1 MSAFEADRFNRSRT
15 SPRGFTR
22 SSTASILAGRVG
34 ETVQFHTF
42 TAQRFYEL
50 QSQRLHG
57 ENLIVPDAVNS
68 AAAAPKAAAL
78 RISQFLSA
86 PNQLTLARMAFLP
99 FIVNKLLDHHFR
111 GALILF
117 LIAGLSD
124 GLDGLLAR
132 RLHQQTLLGQYL
144 DPIADKMLLSTVFL
158 VLSVVG
164 KIPWKFTVLV
174 FSRDVCILLVS
185 GVLYTIAGLRD
196 FRPSIFGKL
205 NTLAQVAAVVFVMF
219 LEVHPAAWV
228 RFTRR
233 FFLSATFALTILS
246 GLHYV
251 YLVGRRLHHMESSRT
266 A

>member
-1 MSAFEADRFNRSRT
+1 MEQVSPART
-15 SPRGFTR
+15 T
-22 SSTASILAGRVG
+22 
-34 ETVQFHTF
+34 
-42 TAQRFYEL
+42 
-50 QSQRLHG
+50 
-57 ENLIVPDAVNS
+57 
-68 AAAAPKAAAL
+68 PKTAAL
-78 RISQFLSA
+78 KISQILSA

-99 FIVNKLLDHHFR
+99 FIVIKLLDHQDR

-117 LIAGLSD
+117 VIAGFSD

-158 VLSVVG
+158 VLSVVD

-205 NTLAQVAAVVFVMF
+205 NTLAQVAAVTFVML
-219 LEVHPAAWV
+219 LEVYPQRWV
-228 RFTRR
+228 GIARTT
-233 FFLSATFALTILS
+233 FLRATFAFTIIS

-251 YLVGRRLHHMESSRT
+251 YLVGHRLHKMESDRGR
-266 A
+266 

>member
-1 MSAFEADRFNRSRT
+1 MR
-15 SPRGFTR
+15 
-22 SSTASILAGRVG
+22 
-34 ETVQFHTF
+34 ET
-42 TAQRFYEL
+42 
-50 QSQRLHG
+50 
-57 ENLIVPDAVNS
+57 
-68 AAAAPKAAAL
+68 AAPVGTNPKTAAL
-78 RISQFLSA
+78 KISQFLSA

-99 FIVNKLLDHHFR
+99 FIVNKLLDHHYR

-158 VLSVVG
+158 VLSVVDL
-164 KIPWKFTVLV
+164 IPWKFTVLV

-205 NTLAQVAAVVFVMF
+205 NTLAQVAAVVFVM
-219 LEVHPAAWV
+219 LQQVHPAYWIGRARTICLGAV
-228 RFTRR
+228 FAFT
-233 FFLSATFALTILS
+233 IIS

-251 YLVGRRLHHMESSRT
+251 YLVGRRLHHVESART

>member
-1 MSAFEADRFNRSRT
+1 MEQV
-15 SPRGFTR
+15 SPKRAT
-22 SSTASILAGRVG
+22 
-34 ETVQFHTF
+34 
-42 TAQRFYEL
+42 
-50 QSQRLHG
+50 
-57 ENLIVPDAVNS
+57 
-68 AAAAPKAAAL
+68 PKAAAL
-78 RISQFLSA
+78 KISQILSA

-99 FIVNKLLDHHFR
+99 FIVIKLLDHQYR

-117 LIAGLSD
+117 VIAGFSD

-158 VLSVVG
+158 VLSVVD

-205 NTLAQVAAVVFVMF
+205 NTLAQVAAVVFVM
-219 LEVHPAAWV
+219 LVDSRLV
-228 RFTRR
+228 RR
-233 FFLSATFALTILS
+233 FASRVCRSGGYGRYELS
-246 GLHYV
+246 
-251 YLVGRRLHHMESSRT
+251 RRITTVRRSSRWHSPRLMN
-266 A
+266 